1 MRDSIPGPGVIPEPK
16 ADAPRTEPPA
26 APGTLL
32 CSSILMLHA
41 AQARWALRSAS
52 ELDPAARCSAA
63 FMGPPWACAVGARAG
78 AGSRAARVN
87 TGRSGGPQGLAS
99 VRTTG
104 ARLLAGASVEVAGPG
119 LLLPFPVPA
128 HRCELSPV
136 KGGNSGPGQSS
147 ARTRWGGAGRCRAR
161 AALWDAGTGA
171 LTAAGVGGT

>member
-52 ELDPAARCSAA
+52 EL
-63 FMGPPWACAVGARAG
+63 
-78 AGSRAARVN
+78 
-87 TGRSGGPQGLAS
+87 
-99 VRTTG
+99 
-104 ARLLAGASVEVAGPG
+104 
-119 LLLPFPVPA
+119 
-128 HRCELSPV
+128 SPV
-136 KGGNSGPGQSS
+136 EGGNSDPGQSS

-171 LTAAGVGGT
+171 LTAAGVRGT

>member
-16 ADAPRTEPPA
+16 ADTPRTEPPA

-52 ELDPAARCSAA
+52 ELDPAARCRAA